1 MDARII
7 LAGQPVDLVGA
18 MRQGNAAAIETN
30 ALRQNNQLTDL
41 YRQQGAGLLAGDQGA
56 MNALAGVDP
65 GLAMGFKADQQAYA
79 QNNRKMEILNAEE
92 KRVIEDRAA
101 AMSAAERTAAAAE
114 LESNVAMGMA
124 IPDEATWDQTMGQ
137 VAPELVGQFGNRQA
151 LAFKYMSVADA
162 FKNSQSPD
170 PTEGAPANYMWIDP
184 NNRGAGVVPL
194 PGIETKPADNQAERD
209 ISLLGEIG
217 IPRDEAIRITQLYT
231 ISKDPMTGEQVLVD
245 KSTGRAVDGGQPA
258 PTAPASPAPAA
269 PAAEPPAASGLAF
282 GEQYTQ
288 APSVFGW
295 EGMLKRG
302 ANAVTD
308 VIPGLGT
315 AFPTEQQTLMDF
327 RVLSENL
334 VNDIASAY
342 PRQPPSWLLEN
353 IAELTPKAGTLWE
366 GPDSAASKLQSL
378 GASMESELRLA
389 ETQLSTRISPERR
402 QELELRKAGIES
414 ALNRLSK
421 ALGALRPEAQQG
433 GNKTS
438 SGVTWSIE

>member
-258 PTAPASPAPAA
+258 PTAPASSAPTA
-269 PAAEPPAASGLAF
+269 PPAASGLAF